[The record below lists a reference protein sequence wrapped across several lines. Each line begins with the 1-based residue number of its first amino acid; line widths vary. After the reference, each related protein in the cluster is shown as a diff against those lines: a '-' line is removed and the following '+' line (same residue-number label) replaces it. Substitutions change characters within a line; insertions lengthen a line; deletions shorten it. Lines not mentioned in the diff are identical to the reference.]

1 MKRKIG
7 GYRRNIKTRI
17 VLAFA
22 VRETVELPFGTIKAR
37 MGATHFPMKTLPRLL
52 PRWPCTY
59 WPTTSRASRTSWASN
74 RAFSHYQDP
83 RKASRGASV
92 CQSGSEIESGSRLWR
107 SRADM
112 RLQPFYFPTI
122 AISTF
127 PIARASVIVKRS

>member
-1 MKRKIG
+1 MALHVLA
-7 GYRRNIKTRI
+7 YNLTRI
-17 VLAFA
+17 
-22 VRETVELPFGTIKAR
+22 TNI
-37 MGATHFPMKTLPRLL
+37 MGVQQGVFTLPRL
-52 PRWPCTY
+52 
-59 WPTTSRASRTSWASN
+59 
-74 RAFSHYQDP
+74 